1 MNHKSIIK
9 FTKKFFFIISFIFAI
24 IITIL
29 SSLNIIKY
37 PLYKDYYSNLT
48 KLCKNPGLNEDYIPQ
63 GITFFDNKIITVG
76 YMKNQTNSR
85 IYVIDSKT
93 NEEKHFKLISNGKD
107 FLGHTGG
114 IQYLNGFLYLADEGT
129 GIYKIPINSLNKNSS
144 TTIDIGT
151 PTKVNSNSSFVF
163 GRDNYLYVGEFHR
176 NTDYECTNI
185 IEHNGKINYAIVEKY
200 NVNDFTTPVEIYSIP
215 DQIQGFCIKNDGTII
230 LSSSWGISS
239 SKFYFYES
247 KNVTK
252 TRQFNNNSE
261 MFFLDEPTKTIKA
274 PAMSEDL
281 DIIFENDNS
290 ETILTMF
297 ESSSNKYFFGK
308 FFFANYIAALDL

>member
-1 MNHKSIIK
+1 MNHKSLIK

-37 PLYKDYYSNLT
+37 PLYKDYYSNLN

-215 DQIQGFCIKNDGTII
+215 DKIQGFCIKNDGTII

-239 SKFYFYES
+239 SKFYIYEPES
-247 KNVTK
+247 VIK
-252 TRQFNNNSE
+252 TRQSYNNSE
-261 MFFLDEPTKTIKA
+261 VFFLDEPTKTIKA

-297 ESSSNKYFFGK
+297 ESASNQYFYGK

>member
-9 FTKKFFFIISFIFAI
+9 FTKKFIFIISFIFAI

-215 DQIQGFCIKNDGTII
+215 DQIQGFCIKDDGTII

-239 SKFYFYES
+239 SKFYIYEPES
-247 KNVTK
+247 VMK
-252 TRQFNNNSE
+252 TRQSYNNSE
-261 MFFLDEPTKTIKA
+261 VFFLDEPTKTIKA

-281 DIIFENDNS
+281 DIFFENDNS
-290 ETILTMF
+290 ETILTIF
-297 ESSSNKYFFGK
+297 ESASNKYFYGK

>member
-163 GRDNYLYVGEFHR
+163 GKDNYLYVGEFHR

-239 SKFYFYES
+239 SKFYIYEPES
-247 KNVTK
+247 VIK
-252 TRQFNNNSE
+252 TRQSYNNPE
-261 MFFLDEPTKTIKA
+261 VFFLDEPTKTIKA

-297 ESSSNKYFFGK
+297 ESASNKYFFGK
-308 FFFANYIAALDL
+308 FFFATYIAKLDF

>member
-93 NEEKHFKLISNGKD
+93 NKEKHFKLISNGKD

-239 SKFYFYES
+239 SKLYVYEPES
-247 KNVTK
+247 VIK
-252 TRQFNNNSE
+252 TRQSYNNSE
-261 MFFLDEPTKTIKA
+261 VYFLDEPTRIIKA

-297 ESSSNKYFFGK
+297 ESASNKYFFGK

>member
-185 IEHNGKINYAIVEKY
+185 IEQNGKTNYAIVEKY
-200 NVNDFTTPVEIYSIP
+200 NVNDFTKPVEIYSIP
-215 DQIQGFCIKNDGTII
+215 EQIQGFCIKDDGTII

-239 SKFYFYES
+239 SKFYIYEPES
-247 KNVTK
+247 VIK
-252 TRQFNNNSE
+252 TRQSYNNSE
-261 MFFLDEPTKTIKA
+261 VFFLDEPTKTIKA

-281 DIIFENDNS
+281 DIIFENDNT

-297 ESSSNKYFFGK
+297 ESASNKYFFGK
-308 FFFANYIAALDL
+308 FFFATYIAKLDL

>member
-1 MNHKSIIK
+1 MNKNTFIK
-9 FTKKFFFIISFIFAI
+9 FTKYFILVISFIFALV
-24 IITIL
+24 ITFL

-48 KLCKNPGLNEDYIPQ
+48 RVCKNPGLNDDYIPQ
-63 GITFFDNKIITVG
+63 GITNFENKFITVG
-76 YMKNQTNSR
+76 YMKTHSNSR
-85 IYVIDSKT
+85 IYVTDSKT
-93 NEEKHFKLISNGKD
+93 GETKYFTLLSNGKD
-107 FLGHTGG
+107 FFGHTGG

-176 NTDYECTNI
+176 NADYECTNI

-239 SKFYFYES
+239 SKFYIYEPKS
-247 KNVTK
+247 VIK
-252 TRQFNNNSE
+252 TRQFYNNSE
-261 MFFLDEPTKTIKA
+261 VFFLDEPTRIAKA

-297 ESSSNKYFFGK
+297 ESASNKYFFGK
-308 FFFANYIAALDL
+308 FFFANYIATLDL

>member
-129 GIYKIPINSLNKNSS
+129 GIYKIPTNSLNKNSS

-215 DQIQGFCIKNDGTII
+215 DQIQGFCIKDDGTII

-239 SKFYFYES
+239 SKFYIYEPES
-247 KNVTK
+247 VIK
-252 TRQFNNNSE
+252 TRQSYNNSKVS
-261 MFFLDEPTKTIKA
+261 FLDEPTKIIKA

-297 ESSSNKYFFGK
+297 ESASNKYFFGK
-308 FFFANYIAALDL
+308 FFFANYIVALDL

>member
-114 IQYLNGFLYLADEGT
+114 IQYLNGFLYLADGGT

-239 SKFYFYES
+239 SKFYIYEP
-247 KNVTK
+247 KNVIK
-252 TRQFNNNSE
+252 TRQSYNNSE
-261 MFFLDEPTKTIKA
+261 VYFLDEPTKTIKA

-290 ETILTMF
+290 ETILTMS
-297 ESSSNKYFFGK
+297 ESSSNKYFYGK

>member
-185 IEHNGKINYAIVEKY
+185 IEHNGKTNYAIVEKY

-239 SKFYFYES
+239 SKFYIYEPES
-247 KNVTK
+247 VIK
-252 TRQFNNNSE
+252 TRQSYNNSE
-261 MFFLDEPTKTIKA
+261 VFFLDEPTKTIKA

-297 ESSSNKYFFGK
+297 ESASNKYFFGK

>member
-114 IQYLNGFLYLADEGT
+114 IQFLNGFLYLADEGT
-129 GIYKIPINSLNKNSS
+129 GIYKIPIISLNKNSL

-151 PTKVNSNSSFVF
+151 PTKVNSNSSFIF

-239 SKFYFYES
+239 SKFYFYEP

-297 ESSSNKYFFGK
+297 ESASNKYFFGK
-308 FFFANYIAALDL
+308 FFFANYIAKLDF

>member
-129 GIYKIPINSLNKNSS
+129 GIYKIPTNSLNKNSS

-215 DQIQGFCIKNDGTII
+215 DQIQGFCIKDDGTII

-239 SKFYFYES
+239 SKFYIYEP
-247 KNVTK
+247 KNVIK
-252 TRQFNNNSE
+252 TRQSYNNSE
-261 MFFLDEPTKTIKA
+261 VYFLDEPTKTIKA

-297 ESSSNKYFFGK
+297 ESASNKYFYGK

>member
-29 SSLNIIKY
+29 YRLNIIKY

-76 YMKNQTNSR
+76 YMNNQTNSR

-215 DQIQGFCIKNDGTII
+215 DQIQGFCIKTDGTII

-239 SKFYFYES
+239 SKFYIYEPES
-247 KNVTK
+247 VIK
-252 TRQFNNNSE
+252 TRQSYNNSKV
-261 MFFLDEPTKTIKA
+261 FFLDEPTKTIKA

-297 ESSSNKYFFGK
+297 ESASNKYFFGK

>member
-114 IQYLNGFLYLADEGT
+114 IQYLNEFLYLADEGT
-129 GIYKIPINSLNKNSS
+129 GIYKIPVNSLNKNSS

-230 LSSSWGISS
+230 LSSSWNINS
-239 SKFYFYES
+239 SKLYVYEPES
-247 KNVTK
+247 VIK
-252 TRQFNNNSE
+252 TRQSYNNSE
-261 MFFLDEPTKTIKA
+261 VFFLDEPTKTIKA

-297 ESSSNKYFFGK
+297 ESASNKYFFGK

>member
-239 SKFYFYES
+239 SKLYVYEPES
-247 KNVTK
+247 VIK
-252 TRQFNNNSE
+252 TRQFYNNSE
-261 MFFLDEPTKTIKA
+261 VFFLDEPTRIAKA

-297 ESSSNKYFFGK
+297 ESASNKYFFGK

>member
-93 NEEKHFKLISNGKD
+93 NEEKYFKLISNGKD
-107 FLGHTGG
+107 LLGHTGG

-176 NTDYECTNI
+176 NADYECTNI

-239 SKFYFYES
+239 SKFYIYEP
-247 KNVTK
+247 KNVIK
-252 TRQFNNNSE
+252 TRQSYNNSE
-261 MFFLDEPTKTIKA
+261 VYFLDEPTKTIKA

-297 ESSSNKYFFGK
+297 ESASNKYFFGK
-308 FFFANYIAALDL
+308 FFFATYIAKLDF